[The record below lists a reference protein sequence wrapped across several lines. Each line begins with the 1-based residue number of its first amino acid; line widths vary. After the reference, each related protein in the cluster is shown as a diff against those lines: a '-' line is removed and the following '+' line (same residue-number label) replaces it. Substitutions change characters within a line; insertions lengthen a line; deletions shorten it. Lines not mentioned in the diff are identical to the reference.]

1 MEATVAADQERLI
14 LNRVAYRFI
23 PFLILCY
30 FVNYLDR
37 VNVGFAK
44 LTMDTDL
51 GLSDT
56 AFGFGAGIF
65 FLAYFLFE
73 VPSNVIMDRVGAR
86 IWIARIM
93 LSWGVVSGAMAFIP
107 QIAAWTGFSPEHTFY
122 GLRFLLGVAEAGF
135 FPGIIF
141 FLTLWFPA
149 AYRGRIVS
157 YFMAAI
163 PLRPRS
169 ARRFRRRSSAC
180 MAGRA
185 LRLAMALHLRGAP
198 SIVLA
203 FVVYFY
209 LTDRP
214 ADAKWLPADQRDWLQ
229 RRLAAEDARRTHV
242 SPQSI
247 FASVYDYRVLAL
259 ALVYFGNVA
268 CLYGVSFW
276 LPSIVKGFGVS
287 IAATG
292 WISSIP
298 YVAGFLAM
306 VWWGLRSDKQGER
319 TYHLAGALLLA
330 AVGIGASAFLADPVA
345 KMIALTIGSI
355 GVYSALPL
363 LWTLPTAFLAGAA
376 VAPGIA
382 AINAIGNLS
391 GYFGPF
397 IMGWV
402 KDLTGEFRWGLVTIA
417 LCAVVAL
424 VITLMLGH
432 DAELE
437 KAPEPAE

>member
-1 MEATVAADQERLI
+1 MAVDNERSI
-14 LNRVAYRFI
+14 LKRVAYRFI
-23 PFLILCY
+23 PFLMLCY

-44 LTMDTDL
+44 LTMHADL

-93 LSWGVVSGAMAFIP
+93 LSWGIVSGAMAFIP
-107 QIAAWTGFSPEHTFY
+107 QFSAWTGFSPEHTFY
-122 GLRFLLGVAEAGF
+122 GLRFLLGLAEAGF

-149 AYRGRIVS
+149 SYRGRIVS
-157 YFMAAI
+157 YFTAAI
-163 PLRPRS
+163 PL
-169 ARRFRRRSSAC
+169 SSAIGSPVSAALLGLHG
-180 MAGRA
+180 AGGLTGWQWLFIIEA
-185 LRLAMALHLRGAP
+185 LP
-198 SIVLA
+198 SILLA
-203 FVVYFY
+203 FVVFFY

-214 ADAKWLPADQRDWLQ
+214 ADATRLSASERDWLQ
-229 RRLAAEDARRTHV
+229 RRLAAEDTRRIHV
-242 SPQSI
+242 SPGGI
-247 FASVYDYRVLAL
+247 FASLYDHRVLAL

-292 WISSIP
+292 WISAIP
-298 YVAGFLAM
+298 YIVGFLGM
-306 VWWGLRSDKQGER
+306 IWWGLRSDEREER

-330 AVGIGASAFLADPVA
+330 AVGVGGSAFLTDPVA
-345 KMIALTIGSI
+345 KMIALTVGSL

-397 IMGWV
+397 VMGWI
-402 KDLTGEFRWGLVTIA
+402 KDLTGDFRWGLVTIA
-417 LCAVVAL
+417 MCAVVAL

-437 KAPEPAE
+437 RAPELAE

>member
-1 MEATVAADQERLI
+1 MADDKESTI
-14 LNRVAYRFI
+14 LKKVAYRFV
-23 PFLILCY
+23 PFLMLCY

-44 LTMDTDL
+44 LTMDADL

-86 IWIARIM
+86 VWIARIM
-93 LSWGVVSGAMAFIP
+93 ITWGIISGAMAFIP
-107 QIAAWTGFSPEHTFY
+107 NISAWTGFSPEHTFY
-122 GLRFLLGVAEAGF
+122 GLRFLLGLAEAGF

-141 FLTLWFPA
+141 FLTLWFPSS
-149 AYRGRIVS
+149 YRGRIVS

-163 PLRPRS
+163 PL
-169 ARRFRRRSSAC
+169 SSAIGSPVSASLLGLHG
-180 MAGRA
+180 MAGLSGWQWLFIIEA
-185 LRLAMALHLRGAP
+185 LP
-198 SIVLA
+198 SILLA

-214 ADAKWLPADQRDWLQ
+214 ADATWLSAQDREWLQ

-242 SPQSI
+242 SPAGI
-247 FASVYDYRVLAL
+247 FASLYDYRVLAL

-268 CLYGVSFW
+268 CLYGVTFW
-276 LPSIVKGFGVS
+276 MPSIVKGFGVS

-292 WISSIP
+292 WISGIP
-298 YVAGFLAM
+298 YLVGFLGM
-306 VWWGLRSDKQGER
+306 MWWGLRSDQQGER
-319 TYHLAGALLLA
+319 TYHLAAALILA
-330 AVGIGASAFLADPVA
+330 AVGIGASAFLTDPVA
-345 KMIALTIGSI
+345 KMAALTLGAL
-355 GVYSALPL
+355 GVYCGLPL
-363 LWTLPTAFLAGAA
+363 LWTLPTAFLAGAT

-397 IMGWV
+397 VMGWI
-402 KDLTGEFRWGLVTIA
+402 KDLTGDFRWGLVTIA

-424 VITLMLGH
+424 IITLLLGH
-432 DAELE
+432 DTELE
-437 KAPEPAE
+437 RAPELAE